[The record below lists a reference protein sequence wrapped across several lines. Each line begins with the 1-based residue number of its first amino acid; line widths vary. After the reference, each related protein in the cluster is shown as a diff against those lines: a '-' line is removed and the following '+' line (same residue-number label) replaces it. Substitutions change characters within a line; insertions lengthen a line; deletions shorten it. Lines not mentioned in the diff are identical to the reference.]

1 MLKINANMAKF
12 TKIGVV
18 AFCFMCLFFAV
29 QTAARYEHQKTE
41 TEKYRVKVQEL
52 EKKILELT
60 SINQGLLQTQHVLEY
75 NRKQVATGIPF
86 LEEKG
91 SKSQDWKLAPK
102 KELSTEIPSDSTAPS
117 GESKETQD
125 FPGKAE

>member
-12 TKIGVV
+12 KKVGVV

-41 TEKYRVKVQEL
+41 TEKYRVKVQDL

-75 NRKQVATGIPF
+75 NRKQLTTDIPF
-86 LEEKG
+86 LEEKD
-91 SKSQDWKLAPK
+91 SKTQDWKFAPK
-102 KELSTEIPSDSTAPS
+102 KELSTEIPSDSTAPA
-117 GESKETQD
+117 D
-125 FPGKAE
+125 